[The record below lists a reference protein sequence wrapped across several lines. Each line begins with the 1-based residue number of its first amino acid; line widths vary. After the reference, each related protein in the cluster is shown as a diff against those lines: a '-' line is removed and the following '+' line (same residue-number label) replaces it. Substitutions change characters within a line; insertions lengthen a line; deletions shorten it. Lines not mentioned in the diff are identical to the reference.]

1 MAHLKTLFLLSLLFA
16 VVILISSKASADNEP
31 GVAQTQ
37 GDAQVNDWGGG
48 GWRGGGGGGGWR
60 GGGGGGGWRGG
71 GGGGGWRGG
80 GGGWRGGGGGGGWRG
95 GAGDETHQAQT
106 ETKSGETK
114 STNIDEHGDS
124 HMP

>member
-31 GVAQTQ
+31 DIAQTQ
-37 GDAQVNDWGGG
+37 GGAQVDDWHGGGGVWQGGG
-48 GWRGGGGGGGWR
+48 GWEWR
-60 GGGGGGGWRGG
+60 RC
-71 GGGGGWRGG
+71 RYPYC
-80 GGGWRGGGGGGGWRG
+80 RRCRYPYCRE
-95 GAGDETHQAQT
+95 GAGGDETHQAQT

-114 STNIDEHGDS
+114 STNIDEHGDK